1 MPHATVKLRR
11 QLKLLFCRFF
21 SSGWS
26 NVSVGLVFSRFFIFI
41 AQVIWSV
48 LMYTVFIYFVKGKK
62 TLVFKKNIYI
72 YCEFN
77 PVRLFFFFLLL
88 LFAVRTGETSSWTSA
103 RQNNTGSYLEM
114 TRSIRTVP
122 LWQRSH
128 EHFQRNTICW
138 ADMNIQF
145 HLSVASHAIRFIG
158 YMFVIKFR
166 PKMSHLD
173 LFFFF

>member
-26 NVSVGLVFSRFFIFI
+26 NVSLGLVFSRFFIFI

-77 PVRLFFFFLLL
+77 PVRLVFFFCCCCLLSVRERPARGHL
-88 LFAVRTGETSSWTSA
+88 LVRIIQGHIW
-103 RQNNTGSYLEM
+103 RWHGRLE
-114 TRSIRTVP
+114 
-122 LWQRSH
+122 QSH
-128 EHFQRNTICW
+128 YDNGAMSTFKE
-138 ADMNIQF
+138 IQF
-145 HLSVASHAIRFIG
+145 VELIWIFNFICLWHH
-158 YMFVIKFR
+158 MQFV
-166 PKMSHLD
+166 SLD
-173 LFFFF
+173 ICL